1 MSLRVAILDDYQGV
15 ALTSADWSAA
25 QAKAEIDVFRDTIS
39 DEAELVK
46 RLEPYTVVCTMRE
59 RTKITASLLDKLP
72 NLKLI
77 TTTGMVNRGI
87 DLKATAAKNITVVGS
102 VGKGNPT
109 LEQIWALILAVT
121 RRIVLED
128 ANIKTAKPQWQSE
141 VPTGLSGKTLSLLG
155 VGKLGSQVAQIA
167 KLFGMRVLAWSP
179 NLTPER
185 AEKAGVEF
193 APTKEELLK
202 QADLFSIHIVLAPST
217 RHLIGAA
224 DLALLKPTAF
234 LFNTSRGPIIE
245 ENAFI
250 EALFAKKFAG
260 AGLDVYDIEPLPLDH
275 PLRKA
280 PNVILSPHNAYVSDD
295 TYKCWWED
303 TAKSVTNFVEGKGP
317 NPQLV
322 IKSV

>member
-15 ALTSADWSAA
+15 ALTSADWSAV
-25 QAKAEIDVFRDTIS
+25 QAKAQVDVFRDTIS
-39 DEAELVK
+39 GEAELVK
-46 RLEPYTVVCTMRE
+46 RLEPYAVVCTMRE

-77 TTTGMVNRGI
+77 TTTGMANRSI
-87 DLKATAAKNITVVGS
+87 DLKATAAKDITVVGS
-102 VGKGNPT
+102 GGKGNST
-109 LEQIWALILAVT
+109 LEHIWALILAVT
-121 RRIVLED
+121 RRVVVED
-128 ANIKTAKPQWQSE
+128 ANIKTGKPQWQSE

-155 VGKLGSQVAQIA
+155 VGRFGSQVAQIA

-202 QADLFSIHIVLAPST
+202 QADLFSIHMVLAPST

-245 ENAFI
+245 ENALI
-250 EALFAKKFAG
+250 EALSAKKFAG

-275 PLRKA
+275 PLRKV
-280 PNVILSPHNAYVSDD
+280 PNVTLSPHNAYVNEDN
-295 TYKCWWED
+295 YKCWWED
-303 TAKSVTNFVEGKGP
+303 TAQSVTNFVEGKDP
-317 NPQLV
+317 KSELV
-322 IKSV
+322 IG